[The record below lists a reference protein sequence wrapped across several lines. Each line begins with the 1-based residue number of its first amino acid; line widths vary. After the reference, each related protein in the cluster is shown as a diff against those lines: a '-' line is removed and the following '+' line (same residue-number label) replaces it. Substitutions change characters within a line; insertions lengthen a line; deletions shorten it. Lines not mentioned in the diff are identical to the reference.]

1 MRILADQP
9 RSKFLYIG
17 ILFFG
22 LLTLGATV
30 FLSRTPTAPVH
41 ESAMR
46 ADAVTA
52 DAAIP
57 NLNPRISPELLWQT
71 TLGSSAFERASAITL
86 QSNGSILIAGSL
98 YDPGNAFSD
107 SMIFRTLA
115 DGSLVAASTLE
126 GVGED
131 EITSL
136 AKMPDGTIYAAGQK
150 GYAMSVMQL
159 LANGDVAWLKTY
171 SVDGPN
177 IANDLTITNSGDL
190 LVVGATKSQGDG
202 LILRLDDDGN
212 EIWQSTFENGTAYAV
227 TAMADD
233 KSAYGGSSENEAV
246 LIQLDRNGKELWRA
260 GRGAL
265 QANRIDAL
273 TTLTDGSILTAGIL
287 ISENGSMDTIV
298 ARIDSEG
305 RILWQQK
312 LGGDGDDVI
321 SAIKP
326 TLNGAVL
333 VGGTTSTAD
342 GSMDMWTLR
351 LDINGS
357 MMWQRVFGGDKL
369 DTAQDVTLAE
379 DGSLLV
385 AGYTFSEGNGENDI
399 WLVHM
404 SAEGALPRGL
414 KSTESLDGEAP
425 RTETAPEELED
436 TTIETTPAP
445 VEALTDTI
453 ATDLPETQVEEIET
467 PEPILEE
474 EPLEVV
480 PAEDV
485 LTEETPADLP
495 DEIAPEIVEEI
506 AAEETILEDAAPK
519 RQSPKQLL
527 LKLRGELVSV
537 EPPPA
542 ATTNFS
548 CTFHCQTPNAAKV
561 PFPVTQSLSMASG
574 ISLDEANALA
584 STDTELICLGAGGV
598 PDARHPAPTCSA
610 P

>member
-414 KSTESLDGEAP
+414 KSTMSLDGETPRVETEPQETGSEAEVNLTPLEAP
-425 RTETAPEELED
+425 AETID
-436 TTIETTPAP
+436 
-445 VEALTDTI
+445 
-453 ATDLPETQVEEIET
+453 IET
-467 PEPILEE
+467 PELDQIEAEAIETPESVLEE
-474 EPLEVV
+474 APVE
-480 PAEDV
+480 ED
-485 LTEETPADLP
+485 LTEEALAIEPPVDLP
-495 DEIAPEIVEEI
+495 VETTPEAIIIPETPIEAPEEEAVPIAVIVE
-506 AAEETILEDAAPK
+506 DAT
-519 RQSPKQLL
+519 SF
-527 LKLRGELVSV
+527 
-537 EPPPA
+537 EPRPA
-542 ATTNFS
+542 ATASFS
-548 CTFHCQTPNAAKV
+548 CTFHCQTPNAARV

-574 ISLDEANALA
+574 ISLDQANALA